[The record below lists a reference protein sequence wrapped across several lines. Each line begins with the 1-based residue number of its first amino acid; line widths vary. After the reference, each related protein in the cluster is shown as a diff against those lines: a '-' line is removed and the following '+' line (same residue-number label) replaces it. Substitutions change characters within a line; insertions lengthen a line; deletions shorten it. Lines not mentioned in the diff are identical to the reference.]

1 MKRAFLIGAV
11 LATGAGAV
19 TASHA
24 ASARVP
30 ACPAHAPRLISHG
43 ITENHFV
50 RPGATAM
57 RLCRYSNI
65 NWGNS
70 QGLLRQRMIHSQLT
84 IRRITHAFNRLTE
97 PPRGIL
103 CVRDDGTEMLVVFG
117 YPNGSAERVVVK
129 LSGCPF
135 TMNGRSTRWATSRL
149 QRSLLN
155 LVKGR

>member
-1 MKRAFLIGAV
+1 MKRAFLIAAV
-11 LATGAGAV
+11 VAAGAGAV

-24 ASARVP
+24 AGASAP
-30 ACPAHAPRLISHG
+30 ACPAHAPKLVSHG
-43 ITENHFV
+43 ITEKRFV
-50 RPGATAM
+50 RPGANAM

-70 QGLLRQRMIHSQLT
+70 QGLLRQRLIHSQRT
-84 IRRITHAFNRLTE
+84 IGRITRAFNRLSE

-149 QRSLLN
+149 QQSLLN